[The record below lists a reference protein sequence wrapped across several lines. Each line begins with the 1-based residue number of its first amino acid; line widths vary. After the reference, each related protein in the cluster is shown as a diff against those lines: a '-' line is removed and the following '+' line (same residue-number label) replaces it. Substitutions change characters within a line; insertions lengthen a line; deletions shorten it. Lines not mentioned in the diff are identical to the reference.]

1 MSTISTE
8 SNAHQ
13 FQDFSSCEELMRG
26 GSKSFFAASRVLP
39 QRVRSPAIAL
49 YAFCRLADDAIDL
62 SADKHGAMIK
72 LRSRLNHIYAGNPY
86 SVAADRALAEVVL
99 QFNIPITLPAALL
112 EGFEWD
118 ADVRRYE
125 TIDDLY
131 GYGARV
137 AGAVGAMMALI
148 MGTRNAD
155 ALARAC
161 ELGVAMQL
169 TNIARDVGEDAA
181 AGRLY
186 LPLAWMREAGIDP
199 ETWLQRPEFN
209 SGVASVVSRLLNA
222 ADDLYARAGQGIS
235 ALPRDCRPAI
245 QAARLIYAE
254 IGRQV
259 ERMGMDSVSHRAIV
273 SPRRKSLLMVAACG
287 AAIQSPA
294 RSRAVLKPLPAV
306 QFLLDAV
313 REAPRLHSLAHAI
326 APQKRSLFGR
336 VVWVADLFDRMAE
349 RDRELSLQNRAL
361 QNRPAPRGVA
371 NIQTR

>member
-1 MSTISTE
+1 
-8 SNAHQ
+8 
-13 FQDFSSCEELMRG
+13 MRG

-62 SADKHGAMIK
+62 SADKHSAMIE

-86 SVAADRALAEVVL
+86 PVAADRALSEVVS
-99 QFNIPITLPAALL
+99 QFNIPLGLPAALL

-148 MGTRNAD
+148 MGTRNHD

-186 LPLAWMREAGIDP
+186 LPLAWMREVGIDP
-199 ETWLQRPEFN
+199 DAWLRDPKFN
-209 SGVASVVSRLLNA
+209 SGIASVVARLLNA
-222 ADDLYARAGQGIS
+222 ADDLYQRAGQGIA

-259 ERMGMDSVSHRAIV
+259 ERMGMDSVSKRAVV
-273 SPRRKSLLMVAACG
+273 SSRRKSLLMVAACG
-287 AAIQSPA
+287 AAIQSPV
-294 RSRAVLKPLPAV
+294 RSREVLTPLAEV
-306 QFLLDAV
+306 QFLLHAIH
-313 REAPRLHSLAHAI
+313 EAPLVHSFAHAVV
-326 APQKRSLFGR
+326 PQKRSLFGR

-349 RDRELSLQNRAL
+349 RDRLIAHQNPRQSGRA
-361 QNRPAPRGVA
+361 A
-371 NIQTR
+371 NIQAR

>member
-1 MSTISTE
+1 MSTHSIDAATAQS
-8 SNAHQ
+8 H
-13 FQDFSSCEELMRG
+13 DVSSCEELMRG

-62 SADKHGAMIK
+62 SADKHSAMIE
-72 LRSRLNHIYAGNPY
+72 LRARLSRVYSGNPY
-86 SVAADRALAEVVL
+86 PVAADRALSGVVS
-99 QFNIPITLPAALL
+99 QFNIPLALPAALL

-118 ADVRRYE
+118 AQGKRYE

-137 AGAVGAMMALI
+137 AGTVGAMMALI

-186 LPLAWMREAGIDP
+186 LPLAWMHEAGIDP
-199 ETWLQRPEFN
+199 DAWLQRPEFN
-209 SGVASVVSRLLNA
+209 SGIASVVARLLKA

-259 ERMGMDSVSHRAIV
+259 ERMGMDSVSNRAVI
-273 SPRRKSLLMVAACG
+273 SSRRKSMLMVAACG

-294 RSRAVLKPLPAV
+294 SSREVLQPLAEV
-306 QFLLDAV
+306 QFLLDAIH
-313 REAPRLHSLAHAI
+313 EAPCSHTAKPER
-326 APQKRSLFGR
+326 RSLFGR
-336 VVWVADLFDRMAE
+336 VVWVADLFDRLAE
-349 RDRELSLQNRAL
+349 RDREMSLQSRRA
-361 QNRPAPRGVA
+361 ARGTA
-371 NIQTR
+371 NIQAR

>member
-1 MSTISTE
+1 MSSPAINHS
-8 SNAHQ
+8 AHPSH
-13 FQDFSSCEELMRG
+13 DVSSCEELMRG

-62 SADKHGAMIK
+62 SADKHSAMIE
-72 LRSRLNHIYAGNPY
+72 LRARLSRIYSGNPY
-86 SVAADRALAEVVL
+86 PVAADRALSSVVS
-99 QFNIPITLPAALL
+99 QFNIPFGLPAALL

-118 ADVRRYE
+118 AEGKRYE

-131 GYGARV
+131 DYGTRV
-137 AGAVGAMMALI
+137 AGTVGAMMALI

-161 ELGVAMQL
+161 ELGVAMQF

-199 ETWLQRPEFN
+199 DAWLRKPKFN
-209 SGVASVVSRLLNA
+209 SGIASIVARLLKA
-222 ADDLYARAGQGIS
+222 ADDLYERAGQGIA

-254 IGRQV
+254 IGREV
-259 ERMGMDSVSHRAIV
+259 ERAGMDSVSRRAV
-273 SPRRKSLLMVAACG
+273 ASSRRKSLLMVEALG
-287 AAIQSPA
+287 AAIQNPA
-294 RSRAVLKPLPAV
+294 TTKTLLKPLPAV
-306 QFLLDAV
+306 EFLLDAIQQTS
-313 REAPRLHSLAHAI
+313 PTHAMTTTPI
-326 APQKRSLFGR
+326 PPKRSLFGR
-336 VVWVADLFDRMAE
+336 VIWVADLFDRMAE
-349 RDRELSLQNRAL
+349 RDREIAL
-361 QNRPAPRGVA
+361 QNRHASRGTA
-371 NIQTR
+371 NIQAR

>member
-1 MSTISTE
+1 MSTPSTDIS
-8 SNAHQ
+8 AHQ

-62 SADKHGAMIK
+62 SADKHGAMIE
-72 LRSRLNHIYAGNPY
+72 LRSRLDHIYAGNPY
-86 SVAADRALAEVVL
+86 SVAADRALSEVVS
-99 QFNIPITLPAALL
+99 QFNIPITLPLALL

-118 ADVRRYE
+118 AHVRRYE

-137 AGAVGAMMALI
+137 AGTVGAMMALI
-148 MGTRNAD
+148 MGTRNPD

-186 LPLAWMREAGIDP
+186 LPLAWLREAGIDP
-199 ETWLQRPEFN
+199 EAWLQHPEFN
-209 SGVASVVSRLLNA
+209 SGIATVVARLLKA
-222 ADDLYARAGQGIS
+222 ADDLYARAGQGIA

-254 IGRQV
+254 IGKQV
-259 ERMGMDSVSHRAIV
+259 ERMGMDSVSKRAVV
-273 SPRRKSLLMVAACG
+273 SSRRKSLLMVAACG

-294 RSRAVLKPLPAV
+294 RSRAVLKPLPEV
-306 QFLLDAV
+306 QFLLDAIH
-313 REAPRLHSLAHAI
+313 EAPLVHSFAHAV
-326 APQKRSLFGR
+326 APQKRTLFGR

-349 RDRELSLQNRAL
+349 RDREMSLQNRRGSRGAA
-361 QNRPAPRGVA
+361 NNSAVTVPR
-371 NIQTR
+371 

>member
-1 MSTISTE
+1 MSTLPTDPDTHPS
-8 SNAHQ
+8 H
-13 FQDFSSCEELMRG
+13 DVSSCEELMRG

-39 QRVRSPAIAL
+39 QRVRVPAIAL

-62 SADKHGAMIK
+62 SADKHSAMIE
-72 LRSRLNHIYAGNPY
+72 LRTRLSRVYSGNPY
-86 SVAADRALAEVVL
+86 PVAADRALSSVVS
-99 QFNIPITLPAALL
+99 QFHIPLDLPAALL

-118 ADVRRYE
+118 AEGKRYE

-131 GYGARV
+131 DYGTRV
-137 AGAVGAMMALI
+137 AGTVGAMMALI
-148 MGTRNAD
+148 MGTRNAA

-199 ETWLQRPEFN
+199 DTWLREPKFN
-209 SGVASVVSRLLNA
+209 SGIASIVARLLKA
-222 ADDLYARAGQGIS
+222 ADDLYERAGQGIA

-254 IGRQV
+254 IGREV
-259 ERMGMDSVSHRAIV
+259 ERAGMDSVSRRAIV
-273 SPRRKSLLMVAACG
+273 SSRRKSLLMVAACG
-287 AAIQSPA
+287 AAIQNLA
-294 RSRAVLKPLPAV
+294 RNGAALKPLPEV
-306 QFLLDAV
+306 QFLLDAIH
-313 REAPRLHSLAHAI
+313 EAPLVHSFTHA
-326 APQKRSLFGR
+326 ARPQRRSLFGR

-349 RDRELSLQNRAL
+349 RDREIAL
-361 QNRPAPRGVA
+361 QNRHASRGAA
-371 NIQTR
+371 NIQAR